1 MHDDYDDDSHDE
13 DAHDDYESPFRDRDP
28 IENSLAETI
37 LSKGEIEPLGQMPWS
52 SNATLLCDVTLDE
65 HQVQAVYKPG
75 RGERPLWDFPSGLYR
90 REVACYRLAT
100 AMGWDLVPPT
110 MLVDGPMG
118 PGSLQLF
125 VPCDFTEHYLT
136 LREHK
141 RYRPAFEQLTVFD
154 VVANS
159 TDRKSG
165 HVLVDHHEHVWAID
179 NGLSFHTE
187 FKLRTVLWDYADE
200 PLPQTIRD
208 DLQAFVKIDLDH
220 YLADLLDDEEI
231 EMTLSR
237 ARMMINNGRFPVDHS
252 GRRWPWPL
260 V

>member
-1 MHDDYDDDSHDE
+1 MTEADDS
-13 DAHDDYESPFRDRDP
+13 YESPFRDRDP
-28 IENSLAETI
+28 IDNGLAETI
-37 LSKGEIEPLGQMPWS
+37 LAEGEIEPLGQMPWS
-52 SNATLLCDVTLDE
+52 SNATLLCDVRHEE
-65 HQVQAVYKPG
+65 HLVQAVYKPG
-75 RGERPLWDFPSGLYR
+75 RGERPLWDFPEGLYR

-100 AMGWDLVPPT
+100 ALGWDLVPPT

-125 VPCDFTEHYLT
+125 IPCDFSEHYLT
-136 LREHK
+136 LREHD
-141 RYRPAFEQLTVFD
+141 RYRPSFERLAIFD

-165 HVLVDHHEHVWAID
+165 HVLVDHEHHVWAID

-200 PLPQTIRD
+200 PLPTSIGD
-208 DLQAFVKIDLDH
+208 DLQAFVSHGLTDEFE
-220 YLADLLDDEEI
+220 DLLDDDEVDMALE
-231 EMTLSR
+231 R
-237 ARMMINNGRFPVDHS
+237 ARRVISSGRFPIDRS